1 MALKKI
7 RQIRNQVQK
16 LSASVSRFHNIISEM
31 GEMFQDI
38 EKFELGEQRY
48 HAPQHFFESCIE
60 EMRGF
65 SSELEGEIYAIKYI
79 VSKYD
84 DAVNSL
90 QV

>member
-1 MALKKI
+1 MELKKI

-38 EKFELGEQRY
+38 EKVDVGVRFG
-48 HAPQHFFESCIE
+48 ASPHFLESCID

>member
-1 MALKKI
+1 
-7 RQIRNQVQK
+7 
-16 LSASVSRFHNIISEM
+16 M

-38 EKFELGEQRY
+38 EKFELDRY
-48 HAPQHFFESCIE
+48 GATPRFFESCIE

>member
-1 MALKKI
+1 MELKKI

-38 EKFELGEQRY
+38 EKVDVGVRFGATPR
-48 HAPQHFFESCIE
+48 FFESCIE